1 MAAHTL
7 TAAPAPSRT
16 ARAIVCGA
24 LTVAV
29 LDMLDA
35 IVFFGFRG
43 ATPLQ
48 CFQGVA
54 SGFLGREAYRG
65 GLATAALGGVIHV
78 FISFVVV
85 FVYHLASKRLLL
97 LTLRPVPCGL
107 LYGMAVHVFMRY
119 GVIPLSAVPVGR
131 FSWAG
136 LANGLIGHAL
146 LVGLPA
152 ALAVSWGRK
161 GSPSP

>member
-1 MAAHTL
+1 MTSP
-7 TAAPAPSRT
+7 TPSR
-16 ARAIVCGA
+16 ARRAIAYGTLA
-24 LTVAV
+24 VAV

-35 IVFFGFRG
+35 IVFFGLRG

-65 GLATAALGGVIHV
+65 GLRTAVLGGAIHV
-78 FISFVVV
+78 FIAFVVV
-85 FVYHLASKRLLL
+85 LVYYLSSARLEI
-97 LTLRPVPCGL
+97 LTRRPVPCGL
-107 LYGMAVHVFMRY
+107 AYGMAVHVFMRY
-119 GVIPLSAVPVGR
+119 AVIPLSAVPIGR

-136 LANGLIGHAL
+136 LLNGLIGHAL

-152 ALAVSWGRK
+152 ALFVAWGRK
-161 GSPSP
+161 T